1 MNHSTSRRNFLAQ
14 SAALAAGSAT
24 AFSSWAA
31 AAEAFPV
38 KPIRLVVGYPPGQ
51 TVDSAARAVALAL
64 ASSFGTSV
72 YVDNKAGANG
82 IVGAQDVKQAPADG
96 YTLLFGTSGQLAINP
111 GIYKKL
117 PYDPLKDLVPIS
129 LSGVGRL
136 YLVVPANSP
145 FNSLTELIAYAK
157 ANPGKLTYGSGGRGI
172 TAHLAMEMLKK
183 QAGIDILHVPY
194 KGSMP
199 ALTDL
204 IGGRLDLMMDAG
216 GLMLPQITQGK
227 VKALG
232 VSSKTRFSELPAVKT
247 IAEQGYPAFEVLSW
261 TAAMAPAGTPP
272 NIIAKLNKAFV
283 DAQHHPEVIKAAK
296 ASSSDLQG
304 GTPEEFGKFLVSE
317 TRKWRQAAQDAG
329 VELE

>member
-1 MNHSTSRRNFLAQ
+1 MNHSTSRRNFLAR
-14 SAALAAGSAT
+14 SAALAAGSWI
-24 AFSSWAA
+24 AFPSWAA
-31 AAEAFPV
+31 AAEAFPA

-51 TVDSAARAVALAL
+51 TVDSAARAAAMAL
-64 ASSFGTSV
+64 ASTFGKPV

-82 IVGAQDVKQAPADG
+82 MIAAQEVKQAAADG

-111 GIYKKL
+111 AIYKKL
-117 PYDPLKDLVPIS
+117 PYDPLKDLAPIS
-129 LSGVGRL
+129 LSAVGRL
-136 YLVVPANSP
+136 YLVVPATSP
-145 FNSLTELIAYAK
+145 FNSLADLVAYAK
-157 ANPGKLTYGSGGRGI
+157 ANPGKLSYGSGGRGI

-194 KGSMP
+194 KGSTP

-204 IGGRLDLMMDAG
+204 IGGRIDVMMDAG

-232 VSSKTRFSELPAVKT
+232 VSSKTRFTGLPAVKT
-247 IAEQGYPAFEVLSW
+247 ISEQGYPAFEVLSW

-272 NIIAKLNKAFV
+272 DIITKLNKAFV
-283 DAQHHPEVIKAAK
+283 DAQHHPEVIKAAL
-296 ASSSDLQG
+296 ASSSDLTG
-304 GTPEEFGKFLVSE
+304 GTPEEFGKFLVAE
-317 TRKWRQAAQDAG
+317 TRKWHQAAKDAG